1 MCTIFRCG
9 AHICWVCVRAFPNSE
24 STYAHMGTAHG
35 GIYDNDAAPAANVDL
50 NEQREVLRQAERLR
64 LQRQAREG
72 LVRNRAVPQEREQHD
87 QPNRNGHVDDVLRE
101 YNAMVLRARA
111 LQEETRRQ
119 ERVQELRER
128 EQQAH
133 AARIAEARREQEAR
147 RRREEGGWCLVM

>member
-1 MCTIFRCG
+1 
-9 AHICWVCVRAFPNSE
+9 
-24 STYAHMGTAHG
+24 MGTVHG

-50 NEQREVLRQAERLR
+50 NEQREDLRQAERLR

-72 LVRNRAVPQEREQHD
+72 LVRNRALPQEREQHN
-87 QPNRNGHVDDVLRE
+87 QPNRVGHVDDVLRE
-101 YNAMVLRARA
+101 YNAMILRARA

-119 ERVQELRER
+119 ERIRELRER

-133 AARIAEARREQEAR
+133 AARLAEARREEEAR